1 MKNNNKLKSILSFIA
16 KLIYY
21 AVITFICI
29 LVGFLLYYIIS
40 SQLHANDENYKPKVS
55 IYTIV
60 SPSMTPV
67 INVYD
72 VVVNVRVDN
81 PQDIQVGDII
91 TYKSAAATSEGMTIT
106 HRVTEISQL
115 PDGTYE
121 YMTQG
126 DNNSE
131 PDSLYVTFD
140 TVIGKE
146 VLIIPYLGKV
156 QFLIANQKGWL
167 FLLLIPVAIYLIRE
181 IFKLIDL
188 FGLRRKVNKVV
199 GTTEDSILDKKK
211 AERLNSEERKEKI
224 KAEIIKSEAKK
235 DSKIRS
241 EKEPDGFLEKY
252 NETIVNVKINKYSKY
267 QVSKK
272 EPIEDEFEDIKIP
285 TKVDTKNVIKQ
296 EKKEEKE
303 IILPKEKEEK
313 VPKNIIVPEQPEILD
328 TDDLTSKIKEYDSK
342 LEKLDKML
350 KDIENMKEKPKIE
363 DDFIEEDNFLM
374 GDKIKVVEIIET
386 KNKKR
391 PKNTTTKKDELKNN
405 KKSSKI
411 NLENTLPNLKITLPD
426 DKNSKNKENKT
437 KANKSN
443 LNLNPKEIKK
453 INRSSKKQEEASKKN
468 QSKKLNLNPKEVK
481 KINRPNKKKADNKKT
496 MEKNNK
502 KSPLIV
508 IEKRK

>member
-40 SQLHANDENYKPKVS
+40 SQMHTNDENYKPKVS

-72 VVVNVRVDN
+72 VVVNVRVDD
-81 PQDIQVGDII
+81 PEDIQVGDII

-146 VLIIPYLGKV
+146 ILIIPYLGKV

-241 EKEPDGFLEKY
+241 AKEPDGFLEKY
-252 NETIVNVKINKYSKY
+252 NETIVSVKANKYSKY
-267 QVSKK
+267 TLPKDNQ
-272 EPIEDEFEDIKIP
+272 IENTAEDIKIP
-285 TKVDTKNVIKQ
+285 TKVDTKNAIKI
-296 EKKEEKE
+296 EKTEEKE
-303 IILPKEKEEK
+303 LELPKEKK
-313 VPKNIIVPEQPEILD
+313 DSSKKAVVVKEQPEILD

-350 KDIENMKEKPKIE
+350 KDIENLKEKPGIE
-363 DDFIEEDNFLM
+363 DNFLEEDNFLI
-374 GDKIKVVEIIET
+374 GEKIKVVEIVET

-391 PKNTTTKKDELKNN
+391 SKNTISKKTKEKNN
-405 KKSSKI
+405 TQSSKK
-411 NLENTLPNLKITLPD
+411 NLENTIPNLKISLTE
-426 DKNSKNKENKT
+426 DKSSKKKENNKKT
-437 KANKSN
+437 SQIN

-453 INRSSKKQEEASKKN
+453 INRSSKKQESTSKN
-468 QSKKLNLNPKEVK
+468 AQDKKLNLNPKEVK
-481 KINRPNKKKADNKKT
+481 KINRPNKKKENNKKT
-496 MEKNNK
+496 MEKSTQK
-502 KSPLIV
+502 KPLII